1 MYYYTTFSY
10 SHYLTYLN
18 INDEYSK
25 ERIKNSTP
33 QLFILFTWLLED
45 ISTSNIYYIT
55 QFAIYQQ
62 KVLCYWVTNLT
73 KKQIVMFVEDVI
85 VNFSKSIVEK
95 DNKDDILRDL
105 AKNCISPFSSVDC
118 TIYSVE
124 NGKLIQKAS
133 FKPKDLKT
141 HKPFELPIGEGITG
155 YVAKTGIAEIINDTS
170 LDSRCIESEN
180 IQLSKTTIPIAVNN
194 TIYGVIDCE
203 HPEKNYF
210 TQEHLKT
217 LISIAYICAVKL
229 KSFKGQ
235 RQLLLEQQKNIIRQ
249 ENLLGL
255 RLKVLNSQMNPH
267 FIFNTLNSI
276 QALIISSD
284 KKKILKYFSNFSK
297 CTRYYFKKINEE
309 TTLLGE
315 ENKVLELFIQ
325 LQQLRFPEQFSF
337 DFKNH
342 STEALDAEIPACVIL
357 VLFDNLLGYG
367 IHHNQLKEYNL
378 QYYSFVKES
387 EIVIKTIISFKT
399 PLSKNSI
406 NESEYKWDFLKFRN
420 YIHTLNKLKGYNIRL
435 SLKKKQNKTIVKLYL
450 PII

>member
-1 MYYYTTFSY
+1 
-10 SHYLTYLN
+10 
-18 INDEYSK
+18 
-25 ERIKNSTP
+25 
-33 QLFILFTWLLED
+33 
-45 ISTSNIYYIT
+45 
-55 QFAIYQQ
+55 
-62 KVLCYWVTNLT
+62 
-73 KKQIVMFVEDVI
+73 MFVEDVI

-95 DNKDDILRDL
+95 DNKDDILQDL
-105 AKNCISPFSSVDC
+105 AKNYISSFSFVDC
-118 TIYSVE
+118 TIYSIE
-124 NGKLIQKAS
+124 NGKLIRKAS

-141 HKPFELPIGEGITG
+141 QKPLELPVDEGITA

-170 LDSRCIESEN
+170 LDSRCIKGEN
-180 IQLSKTTIPIAVNN
+180 VQLSKITIPIAINN

-217 LISIAYICAVKL
+217 LISIASICAVKL
-229 KSFKGQ
+229 KSIKGQ
-235 RQLLLEQQKNIIRQ
+235 RQLLLEQQKNLIIQ

-255 RLKVLNSQMNPH
+255 RLKVLNSQINPH
-267 FIFNTLNSI
+267 FVFNTLNSI

-284 KKKILKYFSNFSK
+284 KKKILKHFSNFSK

-315 ENKVLELFIQ
+315 ENKILELFMQ
-325 LQQLRFPEQFSF
+325 LQQLRFPEQLAF

-342 STEALDAEIPACVIL
+342 STEALDTEIPACVIL

-367 IHHNQLKEYNL
+367 IHHNPLKEYKI

-399 PLSKNSI
+399 PLPKNSI
-406 NESEYKWDFLKFRN
+406 NDSEYKCNFLRFRN
-420 YIHTLNKLKGYNIRL
+420 YIRTFNKLKEYNIRL
-435 SLKKKQNKTIVKLYL
+435 NLKKKQNKTIVKLYL
-450 PII
+450 PIIT